1 MARLHLTRI
10 SASLGLLGVAAAAVG
25 LLSSCGDTTI
35 VCSSNSSQP
44 GCGAPIHTPTPTSKP
59 SPNPT
64 DVPTPSPTNSET
76 QLALDQAAIVGKWLG
91 PFPESSTSC
100 GSSYGE
106 YEFAADGGY
115 EALNESDDCGGF
127 TNAGT
132 YTMTTSSIYFYQTSS
147 SSPESPQTL
156 DFSVGYTFTT
166 SNAFTLTDAAMSYI
180 YQRE

>member
-1 MARLHLTRI
+1 MARLNFTRI
-10 SASLGLLGVAAAAVG
+10 SAYLGLLGVAAAG
-25 LLSSCGDTTI
+25 LLSSCGENII

-44 GCGAPIHTPTPTSKP
+44 GCGAPIHAPTPTSKP
-59 SPNPT
+59 ASNPT
-64 DVPTPSPTNSET
+64 YVPTPSPTNSET
-76 QLALDQAAIVGKWLG
+76 QLELDQAAIVGKWLG
-91 PFPESSTSC
+91 PFPGSNPSC

-115 EALNESDDCGGF
+115 EVVNESDDCGGF

-156 DFSVGYTFTT
+156 DFSVGYSFST
-166 SNAFTLTDAAMSYI
+166 SNAFTLTDAALSYT